1 MAGRVVIL
9 GKLLQILSVDK
20 HCDLITLLLCLTS
33 TGQYSN
39 NYMIKDRVAG
49 VVIGTLVIVIVML
62 GQINFLPAGRVDHCQ
77 MSNWASFGLQS
88 DFGNNLI
95 L

>member
-1 MAGRVVIL
+1 MAGNVVIL
-9 GKLLQILSVDK
+9 GKILQILSVDK
-20 HCDLITLLLCLTS
+20 RCDLITLLLCLTS

-39 NYMIKDRVAG
+39 NYMAMDRVAG
-49 VVIGTLVIVIVML
+49 VVIGTLVIVIVVL
-62 GQINFLPAGRVDHCQ
+62 GQLNFLPAGRVNHCQ
-77 MSNWASFGLQS
+77 MSNRASFGLQS

>member
-1 MAGRVVIL
+1 MRFS
-9 GKLLQILSVDK
+9 KD
-20 HCDLITLLLCLTS
+20 
-33 TGQYSN
+33 
-39 NYMIKDRVAG
+39 YMTKDRVAG

-88 DFGNNLI
+88 DFGNDII

>member
-1 MAGRVVIL
+1 MA
-9 GKLLQILSVDK
+9 
-20 HCDLITLLLCLTS
+20 
-33 TGQYSN
+33 
-39 NYMIKDRVAG
+39 MDRVAG

-77 MSNWASFGLQS
+77 MSDWASFGLQS
-88 DFGNNLI
+88 DFGNNFI